1 MALHYR
7 PKKGAMTFSI
17 TTLNK
22 ATLSIMILS
31 IMTLNITKF
40 GIKDTSGTFSINVT
54 QHKTLYRYAECQVL
68 CFVLS
73 LCWVLQWCSGISA
86 KCFWCEMTLV
96 WMTLVW
102 ILVPCDISVNA
113 NVVSVNANV
122 ISVNANVISVNA
134 NVISVNASVI
144 SVNANV
150 IRMNALNALTFWNY
164 KQLLSSPSGSKVM
177 AL

>member
-54 QHKTLYRYAECQVL
+54 QHKTLYRCVKFYILSCHYVECCNGAVALVQNA
-68 CFVLS
+68 F
-73 LCWVLQWCSGISA
+73 GA
-86 KCFWCEMTLV
+86 K
-96 WMTLVW
+96 
-102 ILVPCDISVNA
+102 
-113 NVVSVNANV
+113 
-122 ISVNANVISVNA
+122 
-134 NVISVNASVI
+134 
-144 SVNANV
+144 
-150 IRMNALNALTFWNY
+150 
-164 KQLLSSPSGSKVM
+164 
-177 AL
+177 